1 LAIEAMRLS
10 LFGALVLG
18 ASALAAPVGAQS
30 WVPVGPPGGDVRS
43 LAADPRDPSRIYL
56 GTADGVL
63 YRSEDAGR
71 RWRRLSPGF
80 PLRGQSLD
88 DIVVD
93 PEGGLYVGYWT
104 IESNDGG
111 GVARSTDGGETFT
124 ILKGIEG
131 QAVRAL
137 AQAPSAPS
145 VLVAGTLTG
154 IFRTGDGGRTWRRI
168 SPEGHID
175 LKNVGSVAFDPGAAD
190 TIYAGTWHLPWKTR
204 DGGRTWYPISK
215 GLIDD
220 SDIMTITIDRRR
232 PPVVYA
238 TACSGIYKSIDA
250 AARWSKIRGIPSSSR
265 RTRAFAQS
273 PTDPQLLMAGTTEG
287 LWLSR
292 DGGGT
297 WQQSTR
303 KDLVLNAVLALPSGV
318 VLLGA
323 DGIGVL
329 RSDDGAHS
337 FFASNDGFS
346 ERFVSR
352 LAFDAAGGRI
362 LAGIWGDRRHGGV
375 LVATDARGPWTRLA
389 EGLEGREV
397 LSLTTQGPSVL
408 AGTDDGLF
416 AWTPAAGAWT
426 RLPTMVGRIETHPR
440 VNDIAVVSDQEWMLA
455 TSKGLLRTADG
466 GRTWQR
472 TAVNVPGPASV
483 VAVSPRDP
491 RLLLAATAIG
501 FYRSVD
507 GGASWTSA
515 GGMLDGA
522 EPHRLIFLPTDDRF
536 AFAATSRG
544 LFRTVDRGVNW
555 ARHAGGVPFTDI
567 TGLASD
573 PRGRTLY
580 ASDFATGGVFRS
592 ADGGET
598 WRRLSVEGLVTE
610 RVWTLAVDPAAP
622 DRVFAATPS
631 GGLHLLH
638 QPAAAARTAGG
649 SSE

>member
-1 LAIEAMRLS
+1 LAIEVMKLS
-10 LFGALVLG
+10 LIGALALG
-18 ASALAAPVGAQS
+18 ASALAAPAS
-30 WVPVGPPGGDVRS
+30 ADAWLPVGPPGGDVRS

-71 RWRRLSPGF
+71 QWRRLSPGF
-80 PLRGQSLD
+80 PMRGQSLD

-93 PEGGLYVGYWT
+93 SNGGLYVGYWT
-104 IESNDGG
+104 VETSDGG
-111 GVARSTDGGETFT
+111 GVARSTDGGQTFT
-124 ILKGIEG
+124 LLPGIAG

-137 AQAPSAPS
+137 AQAPSAPN

-175 LKNVGSVAFDPGAAD
+175 LKNVGSVAFDPVAAD
-190 TIYAGTWHLPWKTR
+190 TIYAGTWHLPWKTK

-215 GLIDD
+215 GLIED
-220 SDIMTITIDRRR
+220 SDIMTLTIDRQR
-232 PPVVYA
+232 PAVVYA
-238 TACSGIYKSIDA
+238 TACSGIYRSTDA
-250 AARWSKIRGIPSSSR
+250 AARWTKIRGIPSSSR

-273 PTDPQLLMAGTTEG
+273 PNDSQLLLAGTTEG

-297 WQQSTR
+297 WLQATR
-303 KDLVLNAVLALPSGV
+303 KDIVLNAVLALPSGV

-329 RSDDGAHS
+329 RSEDGART
-337 FFASNDGFS
+337 FLASNNGFS

-352 LAFDAAGGRI
+352 LAFDAQGHRI

-375 LVATDARGPWTRLA
+375 LAAPDARGPWTRLA

-397 LSLTTQGPSVL
+397 LSLATQGAGVL
-408 AGTDDGLF
+408 AGTDDGVF
-416 AWTPAAGAWT
+416 VWTPSSGAWT
-426 RLPTMVGRIETHPR
+426 RLPTVLGRLEAHPR
-440 VNDIAVVSDQEWMLA
+440 VNDMAILSDQEWLLA
-455 TSKGLLRTADG
+455 TSRGLLRTADA

-472 TAVNVPGPASV
+472 TAVNVPGPATV
-483 VAVSPRDP
+483 VAASPRDP
-491 RLLLAATAIG
+491 RLVLAATAIG
-501 FYRSVD
+501 FYRSLD
-507 GGASWTSA
+507 GGQSWTSA

-522 EPHRLIFLPTDDRF
+522 EPHHMIFLPTDDRV
-536 AFAATSRG
+536 AFVATSRG
-544 LFRTVDRGVNW
+544 LFRSVDRGENW
-555 ARHAGGVPFTDI
+555 ARHPGGVPFTDI

-573 PRGRTLY
+573 PHGRTLY
-580 ASDFATGGVFRS
+580 ASDFANGGVFRS

-598 WRRLSVEGLVTE
+598 WRRFSVEGLVTE
-610 RVWTLAVDPAAP
+610 RVWTLAVDPRSP

-638 QPAAAARTAGG
+638 QAAAARAAGG